1 MTTTTS
7 TKVSGLSRR
16 EFVAAGIAAGA
27 GLVVGFYL
35 PHGGRGKHQTFS
47 PNAYLRITPDN
58 KITIVVARSEM
69 GQGVR
74 TALPMI
80 LAEELEAD
88 WKHIEI
94 EQAGASTLY
103 GDQTTGG
110 SASVRTTW
118 DPMRKAGA
126 AAREMLI
133 SAAAL
138 TWGVARSQCVAQLGN
153 IVHSASKRQ
162 LSYGEL
168 SERASTLPIPTDVT
182 LKQSKDYKIVGQR
195 LARVDTPSK
204 VRGAA
209 VFGIDFRMPG
219 MKYAVLERCPVIGGQ
234 LASFDDKES
243 RKISDVRY
251 VGKIGEAAV
260 GVVADSVWGA
270 MEGRRLLDVKWDA
283 GPNKDLNT
291 AVVKESLKQG
301 AAKKGVSLWSVG
313 DVSKVQGRRISAEYH
328 LPFMAHAPMEPGNC
342 TAKYSANAC
351 ELWAPTQVPQDCRD
365 SVAQAVGLDPDQVK
379 VNVTLMGGG
388 FGRRLE
394 HDYAVEAA
402 LVSKALGDAKIGD
415 SKDGTP
421 VKVLWTREDD
431 MRHSTYRPASLHQLS
446 AVLDGAGWPVAFTHR
461 IIAPSI
467 SGQKGQPGPNGVD
480 PDLPDEAAFVYG
492 VPNVSLEYV
501 TTETPVPL
509 GWMRSVYALQ
519 VGFASESFIDEL
531 AAAAK
536 KDPLEYRLHMLA
548 QNKDQDISYF
558 TQTWH
563 TARMRGV
570 LQLAADKA
578 EWTKPLPAGRFR
590 GIACFGCFSSY
601 VAEVVE
607 ISIADDV
614 PRVHRVVAAVDCG
627 QVVNPGI
634 VEQQIP
640 GGVVYG
646 LGNALR
652 AKITIDKGRVEQGN
666 FDDYAPIRM
675 EEAPV
680 VEVHMV
686 PSTEAPTGIGEPS
699 VPPLAPALCNAIY
712 AATKKRI
719 RALPILS

>member
-1 MTTTTS
+1 MS
-7 TKVSGLSRR
+7 PLSGR
-16 EFVAAGIAAGA
+16 EFVAAGVAAGA
-27 GLVVGFYL
+27 GLVGGFYL
-35 PHGGRGKHQTFS
+35 PHAGRRGKEIFS

-58 KITIVVARSEM
+58 KVTIVCARSEM

-88 WKHIEI
+88 WKQIEI

-103 GDQTTGG
+103 GDQGTGG
-110 SASVRTTW
+110 SASIKTTW

-138 TWGVARSQCVAQLGN
+138 TWGVPRSSCAAEKGAV
-153 IVHSASKRQ
+153 VHGASKRQ

-168 SERASTLPIPTDVT
+168 VEKAATLPIPTDVP
-182 LKQSKDYKIVGQR
+182 LKQNKDYKIVGQR

-204 VRGAA
+204 VRGDA

-219 MKYAVLERCPVIGGQ
+219 MKYAVLSRSPTIGGKVS
-234 LASFDDKES
+234 SFDDKDS
-243 RKISDVRY
+243 RKIAGVSY
-251 VGKIGEAAV
+251 VGKISDAAV
-260 GVVADSVWGA
+260 AVVADSVWGA
-270 MEGRRLLDVKWDA
+270 MEGRRVLNVSWDA

-291 AVVKESLKQG
+291 AAVMESLKQ
-301 AAKKGVSLWSVG
+301 ASTKKGSNLYSVG
-313 DVSKVQGRRISAEYH
+313 DVSKVTGRRISAEYQ

-342 TAKYSANAC
+342 TANFQGTSC

-365 SVAQAVGLDPDQVK
+365 QVAKALGLDPDQVK

-394 HDYAVEAA
+394 YDYAVEAA
-402 LVSKALGDAKIGD
+402 LVSKALVD
-415 SKDGTP
+415 SKMGGP
-421 VKVLWTREDD
+421 VKGIWTREDD
-431 MRHSTYRPASLHQLS
+431 MRFSTYRPASLHQLS

-461 IIAPSI
+461 IVAPSI

-480 PDLPDEAAFVYG
+480 PDLPDEAAFIYAP
-492 VPNVSLEYV
+492 PNVSLEYV
-501 TTETPVPL
+501 PAETPVPL

-519 VGFASESFIDEL
+519 AAFASEGFIDEL
-531 AAAAK
+531 AVAAG
-536 KDPLEYRLHMLA
+536 KDPLEYRLHMLG
-548 QNKDQDISYF
+548 KDQNIQYF
-558 TQTWH
+558 DTTWR

-578 EWTKPLPAGRFR
+578 GWKSTLPAGRFR

-601 VAEVVE
+601 AAEVVE
-607 ISIADDV
+607 ISIENDV
-614 PRVHRVVAAVDCG
+614 PRVHRVVAVVDCG
-627 QVVNPGI
+627 QVVNPSI
-634 VEQQIP
+634 LEQQIQ
-640 GGVVYG
+640 GGIVFG
-646 LGNALR
+646 LTNALR
-652 AKITIDKGRVEQGN
+652 AKITIEKGRVVQGN
-666 FDDYAPIRM
+666 FDDYPPLRM
-675 EEAPV
+675 DETPV
-680 VEVHMV
+680 VEVYAV
-686 PSTEAPTGIGEPS
+686 QNTEAPSGIGEPS
-699 VPPLAPALCNAIY
+699 VPPLAPALCSAIY

>member
-1 MTTTTS
+1 MS
-7 TKVSGLSRR
+7 PLSRR
-16 EFVAAGIAAGA
+16 EFVAAGVAAGA
-27 GLVVGFYL
+27 GLVIGFYL
-35 PHGGRGKHQTFS
+35 PHRGSNPEVFS

-58 KITIVVARSEM
+58 KVTIVCARSEM

-88 WKHIEI
+88 WKQIEI

-138 TWGVARSQCVAQLGN
+138 TWAVPRSGCVAENGR
-153 IVHSASKRQ
+153 IKHAASDRS

-168 SERASTLPIPTDVT
+168 VGKAATLPIPTDVP

-195 LARVDTPSK
+195 LARVDSPSK
-204 VRGAA
+204 VKGEA
-209 VFGIDFRMPG
+209 VFGIDFRMPE
-219 MKYAVLERCPVIGGQ
+219 MKFAVLSRCPVLGGKVS
-234 LASFDDKES
+234 AFDDKDS
-243 RKISDVRY
+243 KRVAGVGFVGKISDS
-251 VGKIGEAAV
+251 AV
-260 GVVADSVWGA
+260 AVVADSVWGA
-270 MEGRRLLDVKWDA
+270 MEGRRVLNVTWGD

-291 AVVKESLKQG
+291 AAVVASLKQG
-301 AAKKGVSLWSVG
+301 AAKKGASLFLAG
-313 DVSKVQGRRISAEYH
+313 DPAKAAGRRISAEYS

-342 TAKYSANAC
+342 TAHYQGTRC

-365 SVAQAVGLDPDQVK
+365 SVATAVGLDPDQVK

-402 LVSKALGDAKIGD
+402 LVSKAISA
-415 SKDGTP
+415 P
-421 VKVLWTREDD
+421 VKVIWTREDD
-431 MRHSTYRPASLHQLS
+431 MRFSTYRPASLHQLS
-446 AVLDGAGWPVAFTHR
+446 ATVNSSGFPIGLTHR

-467 SGQKGQPGPNGVD
+467 SGQKGQPTPGNVD
-480 PDLPDEAAFVYG
+480 PDLPDEAGPVYG
-492 VPNVSLEYV
+492 LPNYSIEYV
-501 TTETPVPL
+501 MTETPVPL

-519 VGFASESFIDEL
+519 AAFALESFIDEL
-531 AAAAK
+531 ASAAG
-536 KDPLEYRLHMLA
+536 KDPLQYRLHLLE
-548 QNKDQDISYF
+548 KDQDLPYF
-558 TQTWH
+558 TTTWK

-570 LQLAADKA
+570 LQMAAEKA
-578 EWTKPLPAGRFR
+578 GWEKPTPAGRYR
-590 GIACFGCFSSY
+590 GVACFGCFSSY
-601 VAEVVE
+601 MAEVVE
-607 ISIADDV
+607 ISIEDDGTGNPQ

-627 QVVNPGI
+627 QVVNPSI
-634 VEQQIP
+634 LEQQIQ
-640 GGVVYG
+640 GGIVYA

-652 AKITIDKGRVEQGN
+652 AKITIEKGRVVQGN
-666 FDDYAPIRM
+666 FDDYAPLRM
-675 EEAPV
+675 EETPS
-680 VEVHMV
+680 VEVYAV
-686 PSTEAPTGIGEPS
+686 SSVEAPTGIGEPS

>member
-1 MTTTTS
+1 MS
-7 TKVSGLSRR
+7 PLSRR
-16 EFVAAGIAAGA
+16 EFVAGGVAAGV

-35 PHGGRGKHQTFS
+35 PHGGKSGREIFS
-47 PNAYLRITPDN
+47 PNAYVRITQDN
-58 KITIVVARSEM
+58 KVTIVLARSEM

-88 WKHIEI
+88 WKNIEI

-110 SASVRTTW
+110 SASVKTTW

-138 TWGVARSQCVAQLGN
+138 AWSVPRSSCNAHSGS
-153 IVHSASKRQ
+153 IVHAASNRR

-168 SERASTLPIPTDVT
+168 VSRAATLPIPTDVP

-204 VRGAA
+204 VKGEA
-209 VFGIDFRMPG
+209 VFGIDFKIPG
-219 MKYAVLERCPVIGGQ
+219 TKYAVLSRCPTIGGKV
-234 LASFDDKES
+234 ASFDDKES
-243 RKISDVRY
+243 KKVSGVSY
-251 VGKIGEAAV
+251 VGKISGAAV
-260 GVVADSVWGA
+260 AVVADSVWGA
-270 MEGRRLLDVKWDA
+270 MEGRRVLSVNWDD

-291 AVVKESLKQG
+291 AAVTESLKQA
-301 AAKKGVSLWSVG
+301 AAKKGASLYLAG
-313 DVSKVQGRRISAEYH
+313 DVSKVTGRRISSEYQ

-342 TAKYSANAC
+342 TANYSGNAC

-365 SVAQAVGLDPDQVK
+365 SVAQAVGLDPDRVR

-402 LVSKALGDAKIGD
+402 LVSKALHDAKLG
-415 SKDGTP
+415 GP
-421 VKVLWTREDD
+421 AKVLWTREDD
-431 MRHSTYRPASLHQLS
+431 MRFSTYRPASLHQLS
-446 AVLDGAGWPVAFTHR
+446 ATLDGAGWPVAFTHR

-467 SGQKGQPGPNGVD
+467 SGQKGQPGPNGID
-480 PDLPDEAAFVYG
+480 PDLPDEAAFVYALQ
-492 VPNVSLEYV
+492 NVSLEYV
-501 TTETPVPL
+501 LAETAVPL

-519 VGFASESFIDEL
+519 AGFASESFVDEL
-531 AAAAK
+531 AAAAG

-548 QNKDQDISYF
+548 RDQDVPYF
-558 TQTWH
+558 TTTWK
-563 TARMRGV
+563 TVRMRGV

-578 EWTKPLPAGRFR
+578 GWKNPLPPGRFR

-601 VAEVVE
+601 MAEVVE
-607 ISIADDV
+607 ISMENET

-627 QVVNPGI
+627 QVVNPSI
-634 VEQQIP
+634 LEQQIQ
-640 GGVVYG
+640 GGIVYA
-646 LGNALR
+646 LTNALR
-652 AKITIDKGRVEQGN
+652 AKITIEKGRVVQGN
-666 FDDYAPIRM
+666 FDDYAPLRM
-675 EEAPV
+675 EETPV
-680 VEVHMV
+680 VEVYSV
-686 PSTEAPTGIGEPS
+686 QSTEAPTGIGEPS

-719 RALPILS
+719 RALPILNS

>member
-1 MTTTTS
+1 MS
-7 TKVSGLSRR
+7 PLSRR
-16 EFVAAGIAAGA
+16 EFVAAGVAAGA

-35 PHGGRGKHQTFS
+35 PHGGRANHEAFS

-58 KITIVVARSEM
+58 KVTIVVARSEM

-88 WKHIEI
+88 WKQIEI

-110 SASVRTTW
+110 SASVRTAW

-138 TWGVARSQCVAQLGN
+138 TWGVPRSSCSAQGGSIL
-153 IVHSASKRQ
+153 HTASNRR

-168 SERASTLPIPTDVT
+168 AGKASTLPIPSDVT
-182 LKQSKDYKIVGQR
+182 LKQAKDYKIVGQR
-195 LARVDTPSK
+195 LARVDTPAK
-204 VRGAA
+204 VKGEAG
-209 VFGIDFRMPG
+209 FGIDFRMPG
-219 MKYAVLERCPVIGGQ
+219 MKYAVLSRCPTIGGKVV
-234 LASFDDKES
+234 SFDDKES
-243 RKISDVRY
+243 KKNSGVSY
-251 VGKIGEAAV
+251 VGKISDAAV
-260 GVVADSVWGA
+260 AVAADSVWGA
-270 MEGRRLLDVKWDA
+270 MEGRRVLTVNWDD

-291 AVVKESLKQG
+291 AAVTELLKQT
-301 AAKKGVSLWSVG
+301 AAKKGATLYSVG
-313 DVSKVQGRRISAEYH
+313 DVTKAKGRRITAEYQ

-342 TAKYSANAC
+342 TANYSATGC

-365 SVAQAVGLDPDQVK
+365 AVAQAVGLDSDQVK

-402 LVSKALGDAKIGD
+402 LVSKAIG
-415 SKDGTP
+415 GP
-421 VKVLWTREDD
+421 VKVIWTREDD
-431 MRHSTYRPASLHQLS
+431 MRFSTYRPASLHQLS

-467 SGQKGQPGPNGVD
+467 SGQKGQPVPGGVD
-480 PDLPDEAAFVYG
+480 PDLPDEAALVYG
-492 VPNVSLEYV
+492 MDNVSIESV
-501 TTETPVPL
+501 IAETPVPL

-531 AAAAK
+531 AAAAG
-536 KDPLEYRLHMLA
+536 KDPLEYRLHLLS
-548 QNKDQDISYF
+548 KDQDIQYF
-558 TQTWH
+558 TTTWH

-570 LQLAADKA
+570 LQLAAEKA
-578 EWTKPLPAGRFR
+578 GWKHPLPAGRFR
-590 GIACFGCFSSY
+590 GIACFACFSSY
-601 VAEVVE
+601 MAEVVE
-607 ISIADDV
+607 ISMENGT
-614 PRVHRVVAAVDCG
+614 PRVHRVVAVVDCG
-627 QVVNPGI
+627 QVVNPSI
-634 VEQQIP
+634 LEQQIP
-640 GGVVYG
+640 GGIVYA
-646 LGNALR
+646 LSNALR
-652 AKITIDKGRVEQGN
+652 AKITIEKGRVVQGN
-666 FDDYAPIRM
+666 FDDYAPLRM
-675 EEAPV
+675 EEVPA
-680 VEVHMV
+680 VEVHAV
-686 PSTEAPTGIGEPS
+686 PSTEVPTGIGEPS
-699 VPPLAPALCNAIY
+699 VPPLAPALCNAIH